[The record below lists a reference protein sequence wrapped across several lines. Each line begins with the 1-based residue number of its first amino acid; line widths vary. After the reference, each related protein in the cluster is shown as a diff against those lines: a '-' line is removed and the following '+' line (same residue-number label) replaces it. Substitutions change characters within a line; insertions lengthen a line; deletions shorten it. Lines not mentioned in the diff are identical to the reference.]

1 VVPGRHVRPGR
12 LRRRLAVAFVLVAGI
27 SAGALAIGSYVLVR
41 QTRLADSLDRARTE
55 ARYDLVLAQS
65 LLSQGPGGPAALLS
79 AFEQRVHVVFISG
92 DVQQPSNPSFDPP
105 ISQSLREIVATGQ
118 LAYDRLSSGGH
129 HLLVVGGRIPGRS
142 DELYLVFVEDR
153 VASDLAQLR
162 NVLAIGWVVVVLIAG
177 LVGRTLAKRALGPV
191 AQASDAA
198 RSIAEG
204 LMATRLP
211 VAGADEFGAWAAS
224 FNEMADALEAKI
236 ADLSQAEARERQFT
250 ADVAHELRTPL
261 TALVGEASLLREHVA
276 GMPEAARRP
285 AELLI
290 QDVARLRRLV
300 EDLMEVSRFDAG
312 SEAVLA
318 EPVRL
323 SDLADAVVRSRGWDG
338 RVRIDGTA
346 ELRTDPRRV
355 ERIVA
360 NLVGNAI
367 EHGGG
372 SAEVRLA
379 SRNGFATIEVADHGP
394 GIAPKDLGRIFDRF
408 SKVDTSRT
416 GTGSGL
422 GLAIAREHARL
433 LGGEIDVRSEPGSG
447 TTFTVRLPVDESL
460 HGGDRRDAGDP
471 QDAWRHPDE
480 RGNA

>member
-1 VVPGRHVRPGR
+1 VR
-12 LRRRLAVAFVLVAGI
+12 
-27 SAGALAIGSYVLVR
+27 
-41 QTRLADSLDRARTE
+41 
-55 ARYDLVLAQS
+55 
-65 LLSQGPGGPAALLS
+65 
-79 AFEQRVHVVFISG
+79 
-92 DVQQPSNPSFDPP
+92 
-105 ISQSLREIVATGQ
+105 TGQ
-118 LAYDRLSSGGH
+118 LAYDRLTSGGH
-129 HLLVVGGRIPGRS
+129 HVLVVGGRIPGSS

-153 VASDLAQLR
+153 IASDLAQLR
-162 NVLAIGWVVVVLIAG
+162 NVLAAGWLAVAIVAG

-211 VAGADEFGAWAAS
+211 VAGTDEFGTWAAS
-224 FNEMADALEAKI
+224 FNEMADALESKI
-236 ADLSQAEARERQFT
+236 ADLSEAQARERQFT

-276 GMPEAARRP
+276 AMPEAARRP

-323 SDLADAVVRSRGWDG
+323 ADLARAVVRSRGWDES
-338 RVRIDGTA
+338 VRIDGTA

-379 SRNGFATIEVADHGP
+379 SGNGFATIEVTDHGP
-394 GIAPKDLGRIFDRF
+394 GIVPKDLGRIFDRF
-408 SKVDTSRT
+408 AKADASRT

-422 GLAIAREHARL
+422 GLAIARENARL
-433 LGGEIDVRSEPGSG
+433 LGGDIEVRSDPGSG
-447 TTFTVRLPVDESL
+447 STFTVRLVDEPL
-460 HGGDRRDAGDP
+460 HTGDSRVADP
-471 QDAWRHPDE
+471 NHHLMRQPEE

>member
-1 VVPGRHVRPGR
+1 M
-12 LRRRLAVAFVLVAGI
+12 
-27 SAGALAIGSYVLVR
+27 
-41 QTRLADSLDRARTE
+41 
-55 ARYDLVLAQS
+55 LAQS
-65 LLSQGPGGPAALLS
+65 LLSPGAGGPAALLS
-79 AFEQRVHVVFISG
+79 AFEQRVHVVFVSG
-92 DVQQPSNPSFDPP
+92 DIQQPSNPSFDPP
-105 ISQSLREIVATGQ
+105 ISGSLRSIVRTGQ
-118 LAYDRLSSGGH
+118 LAYDRLMQGGH
-129 HLLVVGGRIPGRS
+129 DLLLVGGRIPGS
-142 DELYLVFVEDR
+142 TDELYLVFVEDR
-153 VASDLAQLR
+153 IASDLAQLR
-162 NVLAIGWVVVVLIAG
+162 NVLAAAWVAVMIIAG

-236 ADLSQAEARERQFT
+236 ADLSQAQARERQFT

-261 TALVGEASLLREHVA
+261 TALVGEASLLHEHLA
-276 GMPEAARRP
+276 AMPEAARRP

-312 SEAVLA
+312 SEAVRA

-323 SDLADAVVRSRGWDG
+323 ADLARAVVHSRGWDG
-338 RVRIDGTA
+338 SVRIDGAA

-372 SAEVRLA
+372 SAEVRIA
-379 SRNGFATIEVADHGP
+379 FDNGFAIMAVTDRGP
-394 GIAPKDLGRIFDRF
+394 GIAAEAMGRIFDRF
-408 SKVDTSRT
+408 AKADASRT
-416 GTGSGL
+416 GPGSGL
-422 GLAIAREHARL
+422 GLAIARENARL
-433 LGGEIDVRSEPGSG
+433 LGGDIEVRSEPNSG
-447 TTFTVRLPVDESL
+447 ATFTVRLPVDESL
-460 HGGDRRDAGDP
+460 HGGDGHDANALDDDG
-471 QDAWRHPDE
+471 RHPDE
-480 RGNA
+480 GGNP